1 MPQGEADPANVFR
14 CMGIPCER
22 QKQNA
27 PGYGDPR
34 AFALP
39 REIGVTDLR
48 AGSVDYRK
56 TICQRQP
63 FAAQEHACIALV
75 A

>member
-1 MPQGEADPANVFR
+1 
-14 CMGIPCER
+14 MGIPCKR

-39 REIGVTDLR
+39 REIGVTDLHEGISR
-48 AGSVDYRK
+48 LLENG
-56 TICQRQP
+56 CQVAP
-63 FAAQEHACIALV
+63 FIAHEQACIATFARCIWLV
-75 A
+75 QVGGA

>member
-1 MPQGEADPANVFR
+1 MS
-14 CMGIPCER
+14 IPCER

-48 AGSVDYRK
+48 EGKSVDDGNRFIRSMHFTAQK
-56 TICQRQP
+56 QAGAAIITRQT
-63 FAAQEHACIALV
+63 CIGWIDE
-75 A
+75 